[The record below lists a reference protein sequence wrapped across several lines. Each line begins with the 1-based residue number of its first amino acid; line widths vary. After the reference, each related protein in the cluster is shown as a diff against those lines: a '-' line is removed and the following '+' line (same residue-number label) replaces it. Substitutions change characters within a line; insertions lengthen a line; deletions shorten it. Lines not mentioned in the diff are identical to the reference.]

1 MIDNS
6 IYQYI
11 FDEITKY
18 LIDGWERL
26 VVYIEYG
33 NNSYSVSFYEKI
45 NGEFINCYNIPDI
58 SEHDLDLTFRNI
70 DKRISEA
77 RKSVNDQLW
86 TNMTMVVTS
95 DGNMHS
101 DIDYTD
107 LSKGSYQYKKNW
119 KAKYLK

>member
-1 MIDNS
+1 MVDNS
-6 IYQYI
+6 IYQYM
-11 FDEITKY
+11 FDEISKY
-18 LIDGWERL
+18 LLNDWERA
-26 VVYIEYG
+26 VVYLEYG
-33 NNSYSVSFYEKI
+33 QNSYSITFYEKC
-45 NGEFINCYNIPDI
+45 NGEYINCYNLPEV
-58 SEHDLDLTFRNI
+58 SECDLELTFRNI

-107 LSKGSYQYKKNW
+107 LSKGSYQHKKNW